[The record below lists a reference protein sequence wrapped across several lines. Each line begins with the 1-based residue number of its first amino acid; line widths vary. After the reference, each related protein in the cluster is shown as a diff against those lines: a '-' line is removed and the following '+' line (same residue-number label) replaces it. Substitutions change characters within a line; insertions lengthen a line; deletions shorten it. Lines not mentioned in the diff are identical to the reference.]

1 MPEFNYNSANPGP
14 CCQKIEDMINYARPM
29 IGRWPPFHKYT
40 IGEDIMREMYLMLR
54 LATRA
59 RLKYM
64 NKSTLADL
72 DISKAMLEVLVK
84 SANDIEFT
92 DRKGNK
98 RRLLTDHSY
107 GVWSGYIEEI
117 GKLIG
122 GWMKTV
128 NDRKNKNKGN
138 VP

>member
-1 MPEFNYNSANPGP
+1 
-14 CCQKIEDMINYARPM
+14 M

-40 IGEDIMREMYLMLR
+40 LGEDIMREMYNMLR

-64 NKSTLADL
+64 NKSTLSDL
-72 DISKAMLEVLVK
+72 DISKAILEILVE
-84 SANDIEFT
+84 SANDVEFE

-98 RRLLTDHSY
+98 RRLITDHNF
-107 GVWSGYIEEI
+107 GVWSGYIDEI

-122 GWMKTV
+122 GWIGAVK
-128 NDRKNKNKGN
+128 DRKNKDNKGN